1 MSVDKKDVEIK
12 TDEEDRDVWWVI
24 NRDPD
29 GKVLS
34 TVRCA
39 DLVSAQQAA
48 ELIVGEDFFDGDF
61 QVRKT
66 EKGIELKK
74 WNH

>member
-1 MSVDKKDVEIK
+1 MSDDKKHVEIK
-12 TDEEDRDVWWVI
+12 RDEEDRDVWWVI

-29 GKVLS
+29 GKVLG
-34 TVRCA
+34 TWRCA

-61 QVRKT
+61 QVGTT
-66 EKGIELKK
+66 EKGIKLKK